1 MKKQGGAGRTH
12 VSRRGA
18 ALIFVAVCVIF
29 SLLMLGGAKLAAL
42 RADVTAAYDGATGSI
57 VDDMRLHNENAYNIL
72 TVARRLL
79 GDEDA
84 DVRELDAAYRE
95 INGASTPSALYAADQ
110 RIDAAVITLVGKL
123 NDYGMN
129 EKDTRLVAAEKSSM
143 DSQDMI
149 VARSDYNARVAEYE
163 AVVSGFPANLIAL
176 MRGLGAPEYYR

>member
-1 MKKQGGAGRTH
+1 M
-12 VSRRGA
+12 
-18 ALIFVAVCVIF
+18 
-29 SLLMLGGAKLAAL
+29 
-42 RADVTAAYDGATGSI
+42 
-57 VDDMRLHNENAYNIL
+57 
-72 TVARRLL
+72 
-79 GDEDA
+79 
-84 DVRELDAAYRE
+84 
-95 INGASTPSALYAADQ
+95 
-110 RIDAAVITLVGKL
+110 L